1 MSHITS
7 LEKEIEGLRTELINH
22 PLYASVKSLKEV
34 QLFMETHVFAVWDFM
49 SLLKGLQRGLTN
61 VEIPWTPKGNPITRR
76 LINEI
81 VFGEESDLDETGQP
95 KSHFEMYIDSMDQLG
110 ADTTQIKFFVD
121 LINESKSVE
130 NALNSVN
137 VSLAVKDFVNF
148 TMEQVFSNKLHVI
161 SAVFTFGR
169 EDLIPDMFIEIVK
182 NIEAEEGVNLSKL
195 TYYLERHIEV
205 DGGEHGPMALQMIE
219 ELCGNDT
226 LKWNEAAEASKKA
239 LELRIKLWDSLL
251 N

>member
-251 N
+251 K

>member
-1 MSHITS
+1 MSHINS

-22 PLYASVKSLKEV
+22 PLYTSIKSLKEV

-81 VFGEESDLDETGQP
+81 VFGEESDLNEDGKP
-95 KSHFEMYIDSMDQLG
+95 NSHFEMYIESMDQLG
-110 ADTTQIKFFVD
+110 ADTSQINRFIE
-121 LINESKSVE
+121 LINDGVQVDA
-130 NALNSVN
+130 ALEKVN
-137 VSLAVKDFVNF
+137 ISQAVKNFVNF
-148 TMEQVFSNKLHVI
+148 TMEQVHSNKLHVI

-182 NIEAEEGVNLSKL
+182 NIEAEEDVNLSKL

-219 ELCGNDT
+219 ELCGNDIE
-226 LKWNEAAEASKKA
+226 KWKEATEASKEA
-239 LELRIKLWDSLL
+239 LALRIQLWDSLL

>member
-1 MSHITS
+1 MSHINT

-22 PLYASVKSLKEV
+22 PLYASIKSLKEV
-34 QLFMETHVFAVWDFM
+34 QLFMESHVFAVWDFM

-81 VFGEESDLDETGQP
+81 VFGEESDLDENGIP
-95 KSHFEMYIDSMDQLG
+95 KSHFEMYVDSMDQLG
-110 ADTTQIKFFVD
+110 ADTTQIKRFVD
-121 LINESKSVE
+121 LINERETVE
-130 NALNSVN
+130 AALNSVN
-137 VSLAVKDFVNF
+137 VSQAVKDFVNF
-148 TMEQVFSNKLHVI
+148 TMEQAYSNKLHVI

-182 NIEAEEGVNLSKL
+182 NIGSESQTDLSKL
-195 TYYLERHIEV
+195 TYYLERHIEI
-205 DGGEHGPMALQMIE
+205 DGGEHGPMALQMID
-219 ELCGNDT
+219 ELCGDDAV
-226 LKWNEAAEASKKA
+226 KWQEATEASKLA
-239 LELRIKLWDSLL
+239 LQFRIQLWDSLL

>member
-1 MSHITS
+1 MSHINS

-22 PLYASVKSLKEV
+22 PLYTSIKSLKEV

-81 VFGEESDLDETGQP
+81 VFGEESDLNEDGKP
-95 KSHFEMYIDSMDQLG
+95 NSHFEMYIESMEQLG
-110 ADTTQIKFFVD
+110 ADTSQINRFIE
-121 LINESKSVE
+121 LINDGVQVDA
-130 NALNSVN
+130 ALEKVN
-137 VSLAVKDFVNF
+137 ISQAVKNFVNF
-148 TMEQVFSNKLHVI
+148 TMEQVHSNKLHVI

-182 NIEAEEGVNLSKL
+182 NIEAEEDVNLSKL

-219 ELCGNDT
+219 ELCGNDIE
-226 LKWNEAAEASKKA
+226 KWKEATEASKEA
-239 LELRIKLWDSLL
+239 LALRIQLWDSLL

>member
-1 MSHITS
+1 MSHIKT

-22 PLYASVKSLKEV
+22 PLYASIKSLKEV
-34 QLFMETHVFAVWDFM
+34 QLFMESHVFAVWDFM

-81 VFGEESDLDETGQP
+81 VFGEESDLNEDGIP

-110 ADTTQIKFFVD
+110 ADTTQIKHFVD
-121 LINESKSVE
+121 LINEGKSVDV
-130 NALNSVN
+130 ALNSVS
-137 VSLAVKDFVNF
+137 VSQAVKDFVNF
-148 TMEQVFSNKLHVI
+148 TMEQVYSNKLHVI

-182 NIEAEEGVNLSKL
+182 NIGSESETDLSKL
-195 TYYLERHIEV
+195 TYYLERHIEI

-219 ELCGNDT
+219 ELCGNDVV
-226 LKWNEAAEASKKA
+226 KWEEATEASKLA
-239 LELRIKLWDSLL
+239 LKYRIQLWDSIL

>member
-1 MSHITS
+1 
-7 LEKEIEGLRTELINH
+7 
-22 PLYASVKSLKEV
+22 
-34 QLFMETHVFAVWDFM
+34 METHVFAVWDFM

-110 ADTTQIKFFVD
+110 ADTTQIKLFVD

-226 LKWNEAAEASKKA
+226 LKWKEAAEASKKA